1 MRIACLLV
9 LFISV
14 SFLMTAAAVSAQ
26 TAGILFT
33 VNNTAD
39 SSDANPGDRICADSN
54 SQCTLRAAIGEANAN
69 TAGRDMI
76 MFALPWPA
84 IIDLT
89 LGPLNIT
96 ANNFSIVGPG
106 ARRLTIQRS
115 AADGTPNFR
124 IIHIPNSETNPII
137 RGLTIRN
144 GLAGTFLSGGGIRI
158 AAGSTLN
165 LTDVAILNNAGG
177 TGGGIANEG
186 TMYITRSLIAS
197 NMAGAQGGGVIN
209 SAGAVARISN
219 STITGSSAAT
229 GGAIYN
235 SGSLLLV
242 NNTITHNSAATMA
255 SGIFSDPKGSVNVLN
270 TIIGSDS
277 SLPVTTLSGTFISL
291 GNNIV
296 TDARGSTGFVNGVN
310 NDQVSDNNAI
320 DPLLGALADNGG
332 QTDTRALLDGSP
344 AINAGNS
351 CVRTADCSLPPGPP
365 LQLRWDQRTKY
376 ERQSGIAVDIGAYE
390 SGSTATGGS
399 FSFGIFGLSD
409 GRWYRG
415 SVAVLTNVATGEKK
429 YSVLNAS
436 GIIRFSDLDV
446 GEVYVL
452 EVRAKRHVSFS
463 PRIIAVAGFWFL
475 SEPGK
480 Q

>member
-14 SFLMTAAAVSAQ
+14 SFLMMSAAVSAQ

-54 SQCTLRAAIGEANAN
+54 GQCTLRAAIGEANAN

-76 MFALPWPA
+76 MFALPWPS

-96 ANNFSIVGPG
+96 ANNVSIVGPG
-106 ARRLTIQRS
+106 ARRLIIQRS
-115 AADGTPNFR
+115 AATGTPNFR
-124 IIHIPNSETNPII
+124 IFHIPNAEVNTVI
-137 RGLTIRN
+137 RGLTIKN

-186 TMYITRSLIAS
+186 TIYITRSLFAS

-219 STITGSSAAT
+219 STITGSSAGT

-235 SGSLLLV
+235 DGSLLLV

-332 QTDTRALLDGSP
+332 QTGTRALLDGSP

-376 ERQSGIAVDIGAYE
+376 LRQSGSAVDIGAYE
-390 SGSTATGGS
+390 SGSTGGNGS
-399 FSFGIFGLSD
+399 FGFILFTGPNGW
-409 GRWYRG
+409 RYRG
-415 SVAVLTNVATGEKK
+415 SIAVLTNAATGEKR
-429 YSVLNAS
+429 YSVINAS
-436 GIIRFSDLDV
+436 GQIRFFDLVLGD
-446 GEVYVL
+446 VYVL
-452 EVRAKRHVSFS
+452 ELRTKRQIQFF
-463 PRIIAVAGFWFL
+463 PRIIG
-475 SEPGK
+475 
-480 Q
+480 